1 MNTENKKCRCR
12 YLTFILFWAVIIA
25 LGFMLIP
32 KSGSG
37 SGSAGNGT
45 GQYGSGTGSGD
56 HGSGT
61 GKGQGDLG
69 SDNGAG
75 SSGNNAKTAAEAKK
89 SGSPIVQNNSRQGK
103 NEPKDVNASGNGKL
117 PVASKD
123 KSNSNIATIYLAG
136 KDSDN
141 ASGSGTSTGFFGVE
155 ASGSVIFLLDVSGS
169 MGISTSDSG
178 MSRLELVK
186 KEVEK
191 TLSDRYSKTKKQKT
205 SDRFRIVCFSS
216 GCSFFPDQNSHGYRF
231 SSIED
236 VAQAIDFV
244 KALSPNGGTEMMR
257 AWQAIV
263 PIIKAEGIQSVYFLS
278 DGEPQDCNSA
288 SLTAFLK
295 KEVPNLT
302 IHSISM
308 SQHSELLK
316 NVSQQ
321 HHGQYKEIR

>member
-1 MNTENKKCRCR
+1 MNTENQKCCCR
-12 YLTFILFWAVIIA
+12 YLIFILFWTVIIA

-32 KSGSG
+32 EGGGG

-56 HGSGT
+56 HGSGS

-69 SDNGAG
+69 SDKGAG
-75 SSGNNAKTAAEAKK
+75 SSGNNAKAAAAAKK
-89 SGSPIVQNNSRQGK
+89 TGSSIARSNSRQGK
-103 NEPKDVNASGNGKL
+103 NEPKDVNASGSGKL

-123 KSNSNIATIYLAG
+123 KSNDNIATINLAG
-136 KDSDN
+136 KDSGN

-169 MGISTSDSG
+169 MASSTSDSG

-191 TLSDRYSKTKKQKT
+191 TLADRHAQTRKT

-216 GCSFFPDQNSHGYRF
+216 GCSLVPDQNARGYRF
-231 SSIED
+231 SSMED
-236 VAQAIDFV
+236 VAKAIDFV
-244 KALSPNGGTEMMR
+244 KALSPGGGTEMMR
-257 AWQAIV
+257 AWQAII

-295 KEVPNLT
+295 QEVPKLT

-308 SQHSELLK
+308 GQHSELLK

-321 HHGQYKEIR
+321 HHGQYKDIR

>member
-1 MNTENKKCRCR
+1 MNTENRKCCCR
-12 YLTFILFWAVIIA
+12 YLIFILFWAVIIA

-32 KSGSG
+32 KGGSG
-37 SGSAGNGT
+37 SGGAGSGS
-45 GQYGSGTGSGD
+45 GQHGSGTGSGN
-56 HGSGT
+56 HGSGS
-61 GKGQGDLG
+61 GKGQGNLG
-69 SDNGAG
+69 PNTG
-75 SSGNNAKTAAEAKK
+75 SGRSGNNARDAAESKK
-89 SGSPIVQNNSRQGK
+89 SASPLAKNSSRQVK
-103 NEPKDVNASGNGKL
+103 NEPKDANASGSGKL
-117 PVASKD
+117 PIASKD
-123 KSNSNIATIYLAG
+123 KANDNIPTIYLAG

-169 MGISTSDSG
+169 MAARTSDSG

-191 TLSDRYSKTKKQKT
+191 SLADRHTETRTRKT

-216 GCSFFPDQNSHGYRF
+216 GCNFFPDQNTPGYRF
-231 SSIED
+231 SSIKE
-236 VAQAIDFV
+236 VAEAIDFV
-244 KALSPNGGTEMMR
+244 KTLSPGGGTQMMN
-257 AWQAIV
+257 AWQAII
-263 PIIKAEGIQSVYFLS
+263 PIIKAEGIQSVFFLS

-308 SQHSELLK
+308 GQFSELLK
-316 NVSQQ
+316 DVARQ
-321 HHGQYKEIR
+321 HHGQYKDVR